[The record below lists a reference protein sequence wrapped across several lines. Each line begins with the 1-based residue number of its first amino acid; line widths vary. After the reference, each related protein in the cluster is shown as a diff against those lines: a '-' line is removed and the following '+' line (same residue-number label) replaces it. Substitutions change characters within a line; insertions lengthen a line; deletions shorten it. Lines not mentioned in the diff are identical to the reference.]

1 MTTTNDA
8 TGGVVL
14 LDVLAG
20 EGDFDRSLLERLG
33 HPVVACAGPEV
44 TQLCPLLGGEGCPKF
59 ENAHGIVFEL
69 DLDRPQHR
77 AIVERYVALARVD
90 VPIRV
95 VVRPDQQARYAALLT
110 TVQVWDHEPTVADLD
125 GFAAQVEAADRSE
138 VRS

>member
-1 MTTTNDA
+1 MTTNTDD

-20 EGDFDRSLLERLG
+20 EGDFDRSILERLG
-33 HPVVACAGPEV
+33 HPVLTCAGPEV
-44 TQLCPLLGGEGCPKF
+44 TELCPLLGGEGCPKF

-77 AIVERYVALARVD
+77 AIVERYHELARDD

-95 VVRPDQQARYAALLT
+95 VVRRDQQQRFAELLT
-110 TVQVWDHEPTVADLD
+110 AVQVWDHEPTVADLD
-125 GFAAQVEAADRSE
+125 GFAAQVEAADRSRPE
-138 VRS
+138 D